1 MVHTRKSE
9 RDDAPV
15 ESNSRRVGAFLVVPV
30 WSSLKHSIFA
40 PSASQPET
48 LTPHINVHCSEPPEE
63 QRSVPGAGRGP
74 RVGSD
79 SQGSQA
85 FTSKGTDVFL
95 FFLKRRPLQVP
106 LPSGCLAALEPL
118 GCLLSEA
125 VALLKLQ
132 DLPSLG
138 TGRRLWANG
147 ARPACVPHLLPCSAA
162 PAMRADPPHTPAC
175 LRAGSPAPQPS
186 CGQLPL

>member
-1 MVHTRKSE
+1 M
-9 RDDAPV
+9 
-15 ESNSRRVGAFLVVPV
+15 GAFLVVPV

-48 LTPHINVHCSEPPEE
+48 LTPHINVHCSEPPKE

-85 FTSKGTDVFL
+85 FTSKETDYFL

-162 PAMRADPPHTPAC
+162 PAMRAEPPHTPAC

>member
-1 MVHTRKSE
+1 M
-9 RDDAPV
+9 
-15 ESNSRRVGAFLVVPV
+15 
-30 WSSLKHSIFA
+30 
-40 PSASQPET
+40 
-48 LTPHINVHCSEPPEE
+48 
-63 QRSVPGAGRGP
+63 
-74 RVGSD
+74 
-79 SQGSQA
+79 
-85 FTSKGTDVFL
+85 
-95 FFLKRRPLQVP
+95 P

-118 GCLLSEA
+118 ACLLSEA

-147 ARPACVPHLLPCSAA
+147 VRPACVPHLLPCSAA
-162 PAMRADPPHTPAC
+162 PAMRADPPPHTPAC